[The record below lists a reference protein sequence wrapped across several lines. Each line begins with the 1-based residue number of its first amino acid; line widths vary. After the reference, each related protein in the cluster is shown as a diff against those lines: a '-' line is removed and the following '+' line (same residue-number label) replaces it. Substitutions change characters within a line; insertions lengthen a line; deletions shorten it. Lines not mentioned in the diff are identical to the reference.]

1 MHQTNWSRELVDFC
15 FDHTKLPTANVR
27 PALHAR
33 LFLIQFVN
41 SPFDLL
47 NEQRING
54 KMKTQNC
61 NYNSNSANQHVF
73 TTKQEQQSCF
83 CGENVLICAIAV
95 VVAVLGFHFPI
106 YSLLVQKIKR

>member
-73 TTKQEQQSCF
+73 TTKTRATTTAKKKKKHPS
-83 CGENVLICAIAV
+83 
-95 VVAVLGFHFPI
+95 
-106 YSLLVQKIKR
+106 